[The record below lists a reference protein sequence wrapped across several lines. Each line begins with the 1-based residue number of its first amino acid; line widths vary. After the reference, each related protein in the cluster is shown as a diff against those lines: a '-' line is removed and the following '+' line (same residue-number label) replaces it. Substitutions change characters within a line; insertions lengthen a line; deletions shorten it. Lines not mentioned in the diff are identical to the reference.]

1 MKKKIFLLI
10 LLALFFFISGVVLHS
25 KNPSQYIKFKHSA
38 KSVVKKIQLQN
49 LSKAASRSCN
59 IRQISTI
66 PRNSHL
72 VVGHLYKH
80 PSVNNKNLL
89 GKLPELI
96 YKNRLNIKSV
106 IFTGDIFYIPSLEK
120 WNQLKATFEE
130 LDIQYFIAPGN
141 HDVGINNGPARDLFK
156 LAFKSEYPFLWK
168 EKDSIF
174 LIEDSTINSW
184 HLSQKSLDLINKNK
198 SNNSVLH
205 IFTHNIILDEL
216 YPYANSNI
224 GKPEKITSVTN
235 ILDGLEDS
243 FREVR
248 IISGDTGAFE
258 FLPTTACYTYKNIF
272 SITNGLGPRESN
284 EVLIIKNNEI
294 FSFLF

>member
-1 MKKKIFLLI
+1 MKKKIFPLFI
-10 LLALFFFISGVVLHS
+10 LASLFFMSGVVLQS
-25 KNPSQYIKFKHSA
+25 ENPSQYVKLKHSV
-38 KSVVKKIQLQN
+38 KSFVKKIQLQK

-59 IRQISTI
+59 IPQISTI

-80 PSVNNKNLL
+80 PSVNNKNPL

-96 YKNRLNIKSV
+96 YKNRQNIKSV

-141 HDVGINNGPARDLFK
+141 HDVGINNGPARDLFRLVFK
-156 LAFKSEYPFLWK
+156 LDYPFIWK

-198 SNNSVLH
+198 SINSVLH
-205 IFTHNIILDEL
+205 VFTHNIILDEL
-216 YPYANSNI
+216 YPYANSKI

-235 ILDGLEDS
+235 IFDGLEES
-243 FREVR
+243 FSKVR
-248 IISGDTGAFE
+248 IITGDTGAFA
-258 FLPTTACYTYKNIF
+258 FLPTKACYTYKNIF
-272 SITNGLGPRESN
+272 SIANGLGPRESN
-284 EVLIIKNNEI
+284 EILIIKDNEI